1 MTRGR
6 RSLTVSLALLS
17 MVTVAFVGCGSPA
30 PPVSSEPAGTPTAA
44 ASPAAAAP
52 RGSEGSKGLGK
63 INLVVF
69 NEGRP
74 GLLTDRGVV
83 DVSALTRPLGGHDA
97 MQTIITRYEE
107 LKPELTRLAAEG
119 PAQPLTAVTLKA
131 PVPRAKVLAMGGNYR
146 EFGARQPEPMWGFL
160 KSTDALLGSGGTV
173 ILPEV
178 DANIFHHE
186 AELVVVFGRAGRN
199 IPQAQA
205 LDYVFGYTAGVD
217 VSARMP
223 PSGAGGGGRDNT
235 KMPISGGKSHNG
247 FAVLGPAIV
256 PKDEVGDAQ
265 NLDIK
270 LWVNGELRPNY
281 NTSDAAHSIAESIA
295 WATAITPVE
304 PGDVLYMGTNHQGL
318 GAMQDGDHIEMEISR
333 VGRLTI
339 NVTDPMKRRWPRG
352 VDEATADEPLQA
364 HRGPDDAQWPGV
376 ARRR

>member
-1 MTRGR
+1 MTSRR
-6 RSLTVSLALLS
+6 RSLIVSFAILSLATAAL
-17 MVTVAFVGCGSPA
+17 MGCGSPA
-30 PPVSSEPAGTPTAA
+30 PPTSSEPAGTPTAA
-44 ASPAAAAP
+44 VP

-63 INLVVF
+63 INLVIF

-74 GLLTDRGVV
+74 GLLTERGVV
-83 DVSALTRPLGGHDA
+83 DVSALTRPLGGQDA
-97 MQTIITRYEE
+97 MQVLITRYDE
-107 LKPELTRLAAEG
+107 LKPELARLAAEG
-119 PAQPLTAVTLKA
+119 TAQPLSAVTLKA

-146 EFGARQPEPMWGFL
+146 EFGARKPEPMWGFL

-173 ILPEV
+173 VLPEV

-223 PSGAGGGGRDNT
+223 PSGAGGGGRDLT
-235 KMPISGGKSHNG
+235 KMPISGAKSHNG

-265 NLDIK
+265 TLDIK

-281 NTSDAAHSIAESIA
+281 NTNDAAHSIAESIA

-318 GAMQDGDHIEMEISR
+318 GAMQDGDRIEMEISR
-333 VGRLTI
+333 IGRLTI
-339 NVTDPMKRRWPRG
+339 NVADPSKRRWPRG
-352 VDEATADEPLQA
+352 VDEVTAEGVRTGSGGPGSKSRPL
-364 HRGPDDAQWPGV
+364 P
-376 ARRR
+376 

>member
-1 MTRGR
+1 MTSRR
-6 RSLTVSLALLS
+6 RSRTVSIAILSLA
-17 MVTVAFVGCGSPA
+17 TVALVGCGSPA
-30 PPVSSEPAGTPTAA
+30 PPTGSESAGTPTAA
-44 ASPAAAAP
+44 AAQ
-52 RGSEGSKGLGK
+52 GSNPTTAGAEGSKGYGK
-63 INLVVF
+63 INLVIF

-74 GLLTDRGVV
+74 GLLTERGVV
-83 DVSALTRPLGGHDA
+83 DVSALTRPLGGQDA
-97 MQTIITRYEE
+97 MQVLITRYDE
-107 LKPELTRLAAEG
+107 LKPELARLAADG
-119 PAQPLTAVTLKA
+119 AAQPLSAVTLKA

-146 EFGARQPEPMWGFL
+146 EFGARKPEPMWGFL

-173 ILPEV
+173 VLPEV

-223 PSGAGGGGRDNT
+223 PSGAGGGRGGGRGNT
-235 KMPISGGKSHNG
+235 MPISGGKSHNG

-265 NLDIK
+265 AVDIK

-281 NTSDAAHSIAESIA
+281 STSDAAHSIAESIA

-318 GAMQDGDHIEMEISR
+318 GSMQDGDHIEMEISR
-333 VGRLTI
+333 IGRLTI
-339 NVTDPMKRRWPRG
+339 NVTDPSKRRWPRG
-352 VDEATADEPLQA
+352 VDEATAEGVRTGSGGPGSKSRPL
-364 HRGPDDAQWPGV
+364 P
-376 ARRR
+376 

>member
-1 MTRGR
+1 MTSR
-6 RSLTVSLALLS
+6 RTPLTVSFAMLSLA
-17 MVTVAFVGCGSPA
+17 TVALVGCGSPA
-30 PPVSSEPAGTPTAA
+30 PPTSSEPAGTPTAA
-44 ASPAAAAP
+44 VPQ
-52 RGSEGSKGLGK
+52 GSEGSKGLGK
-63 INLVVF
+63 TNLVIF

-74 GLLTDRGVV
+74 GLLTERGVV

-97 MQTIITRYEE
+97 MQTLITRYDE
-107 LKPELTRLAAEG
+107 LKPELARLAAEG
-119 PAQPLTAVTLKA
+119 TAQPLSAVTLKA

-173 ILPEV
+173 VLPEV

-223 PSGAGGGGRDNT
+223 PSGAGGRRDIT
-235 KMPISGGKSHNG
+235 KMLISGGKSHNG

-265 NLDIK
+265 TLDIK

-339 NVTDPMKRRWPRG
+339 NVTDPLKRRWPRG
-352 VDEATADEPLQA
+352 VDEATAEGVRTGSGGPGSKSRPL
-364 HRGPDDAQWPGV
+364 P
-376 ARRR
+376 

>member
-1 MTRGR
+1 MTSRR
-6 RSLTVSLALLS
+6 RSLTVPFAILSLATAAL
-17 MVTVAFVGCGSPA
+17 MGCGSPA
-30 PPVSSEPAGTPTAA
+30 PQTGSEAAGTPTAA
-44 ASPAAAAP
+44 APQ
-52 RGSEGSKGLGK
+52 GSQGSGGAKGFGK

-74 GLLTDRGVV
+74 GLLTERGVV

-97 MQTIITRYEE
+97 MQTIITRYDE

-119 PAQPLTAVTLKA
+119 TAQPLSAVTLKA

-160 KSTDALLGSGGTV
+160 KSTDAILGSGGTV
-173 ILPEV
+173 VLPEV

-223 PSGAGGGGRDNT
+223 PSGAGGGGRDIT
-235 KMPISGGKSHNG
+235 KMLLSGGKSHNG

-265 NLDIK
+265 TLDIK

-304 PGDVLYMGTNHQGL
+304 PGDVLFMGTNHQGL
-318 GAMQDGDHIEMEISR
+318 GAMQDGDKVEMEISR
-333 VGRLTI
+333 IGRFAV
-339 NVTDPMKRRWPRG
+339 NVADPSKRRWPRG
-352 VDEATADEPLQA
+352 IDKVTAADVISGSGGPGSKSRPLK
-364 HRGPDDAQWPGV
+364 
-376 ARRR
+376 

>member
-1 MTRGR
+1 MTSR
-6 RSLTVSLALLS
+6 RTSLTVSTAILSLA
-17 MVTVAFVGCGSPA
+17 TVALVGCGSPA
-30 PPVSSEPAGTPTAA
+30 PPTSSEPAATPTPTAA
-44 ASPAAAAP
+44 VPQ
-52 RGSEGSKGLGK
+52 GSEGSKGLGK
-63 INLVVF
+63 INLVIF

-74 GLLTDRGVV
+74 GLLTERGVV
-83 DVSALTRPLGGHDA
+83 DVSALTQPLGGHDA
-97 MQTIITRYEE
+97 MRTLITRYDE

-119 PAQPLTAVTLKA
+119 TALPLSAVTLKA
-131 PVPRAKVLAMGGNYR
+131 PVPRAKVLAMGGNYL
-146 EFGARQPEPMWGFL
+146 EFGARKPEPMWGFL

-173 ILPEV
+173 LLPEV

-199 IPQAQA
+199 IPAAQA

-223 PSGAGGGGRDNT
+223 PSGPGGGGRDNT
-235 KMPISGGKSHNG
+235 KMPINGSKSYNG

-256 PKDEVGDAQ
+256 PKEEVGDAQ
-265 NLDIK
+265 KVDIK

-281 NTSDAAHSIAESIA
+281 STSDAAHSIAESIA

-339 NVTDPMKRRWPRG
+339 NVTDPSKRRWPRG
-352 VDEATADEPLQA
+352 VDEATAEGVRTGSGGPGSKSRPL
-364 HRGPDDAQWPGV
+364 P
-376 ARRR
+376 